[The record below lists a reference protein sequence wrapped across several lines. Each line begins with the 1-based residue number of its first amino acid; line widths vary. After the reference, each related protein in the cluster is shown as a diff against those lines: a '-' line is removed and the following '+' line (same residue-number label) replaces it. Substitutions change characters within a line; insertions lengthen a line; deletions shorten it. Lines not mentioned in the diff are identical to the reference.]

1 MRWQPG
7 MNLSGLLNACNE
19 MLAEPLPFEWSNQT
33 PRFLLIFT
41 GLYAVIALAASS
53 EHRNTRPGEEHGSA
67 RWGNAKELN
76 RRYRD
81 TQGPNLL
88 MTRNIRI
95 GVDTQN
101 GDYLIPNIV
110 IRKTK
115 PLGHYGRLRKA
126 YLEMHRPILFN
137 ELVLSDK
144 LFEHCAEIDEAARNR
159 MELIVRSLAKQYGVT
174 EQLKAENQMEW
185 VRQMNACKA
194 QAEEIVKAELIYD

>member
-41 GLYAVIALAASS
+41 GLYAVIVLAASS

-81 TQGPNLL
+81 TQGPC
-88 MTRNIRI
+88 
-95 GVDTQN
+95 QQS
-101 GDYLIPNIV
+101 V
-110 IRKTK
+110 IYYN
-115 PLGHYGRLRKA
+115 PSPKA
-126 YLEMHRPILFN
+126 
-137 ELVLSDK
+137 S
-144 LFEHCAEIDEAARNR
+144 
-159 MELIVRSLAKQYGVT
+159 T
-174 EQLKAENQMEW
+174 
-185 VRQMNACKA
+185 
-194 QAEEIVKAELIYD
+194 